1 MKWLKHNII
10 LKEFLFQLIFLIVL
24 FLFYSFD
31 KDHPHFRWSNLAF
44 FFSYLGIASVIN
56 YYLIPQFFYKKKYPQ
71 FYIGLI
77 VVLFL
82 AYLTEEFVIEKI
94 FFPRH
99 RGSYV
104 SNIFITWLEI
114 VPIVFVMVSSKLAWD
129 AIQKHKQVEALELSV
144 QESELRFLKSQI
156 NPHFLFN
163 NLNNLYSY
171 AIDNSPKTPSIILE
185 LSSVLRYMLYDCK
198 EDFVP
203 LSKEIEHI
211 KHFTALNELHIEERG
226 KVQFSAKTESE
237 DFFIA
242 PLILSMFIE
251 NAFKHSTAS
260 QTENIT
266 IDVQL
271 KVDEMGR
278 LHFYCKNS
286 YLSNANNDSLSKGIG
301 LENVKKRLNLLY
313 PNAHLLDI
321 KTDNNLYEVALELQL
336 NTNRNHA

>member
-1 MKWLKHNII
+1 MKWLKNHII
-10 LKEFLFQLIFLIVL
+10 LKEVLFQLVFLIVL

-31 KDHPHFRWSNLAF
+31 KDHPHFRWSNVAF
-44 FFSYLGIASVIN
+44 FMSYFGVASIIN
-56 YYLIPQFFYKKKYPQ
+56 YYLVPHFFYKKKHLQ
-71 FYIGLI
+71 FYIGLFI
-77 VVLFL
+77 VLIL
-82 AYLTEEFVIEKI
+82 AYCLEEFVIEKI
-94 FFPRH
+94 FFPNH
-99 RGSYV
+99 RGSYI
-104 SNIFITWLEI
+104 SNVFITWLEI

-129 AIQKHKQVEALELSV
+129 AIKKHKEVEALQISV

-163 NLNNLYSY
+163 NLNNLYAY
-171 AIDNSPKTPSIILE
+171 AIENSPKTPSIILE

-203 LSKEIEHI
+203 LSKEIAHI

-226 KVQFSAKTESE
+226 TVQFSAETKNE

-260 QTENIT
+260 QTDDIF
-266 IDVQL
+266 IDVKL
-271 KVDEMGR
+271 HVDALGR
-278 LHFYCKNS
+278 LTFWCKNS
-286 YLSNANNDSLSKGIG
+286 FLPNANNDNLSKGIG

-313 PNAHLLDI
+313 PHAHQLHI
-321 KTDNNLYEVALELQL
+321 KTDNNFYEVSLELQL
-336 NTNRNHA
+336 NTHRSHA